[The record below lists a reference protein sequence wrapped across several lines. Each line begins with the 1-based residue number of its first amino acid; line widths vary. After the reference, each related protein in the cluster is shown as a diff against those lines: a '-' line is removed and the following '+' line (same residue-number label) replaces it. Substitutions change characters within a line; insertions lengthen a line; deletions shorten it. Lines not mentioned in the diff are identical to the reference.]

1 MVSPTIEFNTI
12 RGRELSATY
21 RNLPSGSKIV
31 LVDKVTGVALRDPV
45 VTVRARFPLF
55 GRLLALLPV
64 HIHIILPDAVR
75 PGGYYLQALNQDGGF
90 LAQTVEF
97 YVADLNPAP
106 GPGL

>member
-1 MVSPTIEFNTI
+1 MVSPAIKFNAI

-21 RNLPSGSKIV
+21 RNLPLGSKIV

-45 VTVRARFPLF
+45 VTVRTRFPLF
-55 GRLLALLPV
+55 WRLLALLPV

-75 PGGYYLQALNQDGGF
+75 PGGYYLQALNQGGEF
-90 LAQTVEF
+90 LAQSVEF
-97 YVADLNPAP
+97 YVADSSPAP

>member
-1 MVSPTIEFNTI
+1 MVSPTIKFNTI

-45 VTVRARFPLF
+45 VTVRARFPLLW
-55 GRLLALLPV
+55 RLLALLPV
-64 HIHIILPDAVR
+64 QIHIILPNAVK
-75 PGGYYLQALNQDGGF
+75 PGGYYLQALNQGGEF

-97 YVADLNPAP
+97 YVADPDPAP
-106 GPGL
+106 GPDL